1 MSAPRISE
9 RRRPDNRVHQSLGR
23 AISALN
29 ITYKDPARLKPRER
43 NPRAHTAKQI
53 KQIAASIKEFGFI
66 SPILTDG
73 ADRIIAGHA
82 RVEAAKLIGMSDVPT
97 VRVDH
102 LTPAQIRA
110 FVIADNRLAENAG
123 WDQKLLALALQEL
136 SIELNFDVTVTGFE
150 TAEIDLLINELNDGA
165 PAEADE
171 IPEVDRSVPAV
182 SRPGDRWRIGD
193 HCLLCGDALSKHS
206 YVDLLGAQK
215 AQMVFTDPPYNVAIT
230 GNVSGLGKV
239 KQREFAM
246 ASGEMSPHEYT
257 KFLAATFK
265 HLAHFS
271 TDGSIHFICNDWR
284 HIRELLAAAA
294 KPYRELKNLCIWA
307 KTNAGMGSLYRSQH
321 ELVFVFKKGTASH
334 VNNVELGRFGRNRTN
349 IWNYPGTNIVG
360 KTRDA
365 EIAMHPTVKP
375 LALVADAILDCS
387 KRGGIILD
395 VFAGSGTTLIAA
407 EKTGRRGFG
416 IEIDPYY
423 TDTIIRRF
431 DEMYGLKAIH
441 VDSKLD
447 FATLCTQ
454 RSREEKQNGKKAK
467 EGKPQRAESRPRSPT
482 KAHAISKGTEREYKR
497 PTKGQQKPQHLHHG
511 SRSRPR
517 HSDGRWENSKDFE
530 ATSDGD
536 AACYE
541 GCGRRS
547 SCDGKVPRLG

>member
-1 MSAPRISE
+1 VWQDLQDRLEAAMSALKIK
-9 RRRPDNRVHQSLGR
+9 
-23 AISALN
+23 
-29 ITYKDPARLKPRER
+29 YKDPSQLRPRLK
-43 NPRAHTAKQI
+43 NPRTHTAKQI

-66 SPILTDG
+66 NPILTDS
-73 ADRIIAGHA
+73 ADGIIAGHA

-110 FVIADNRLAENAG
+110 FVIADNRLAEVAG
-123 WDQKLLALALQEL
+123 WDRELLALELQEL

-150 TAEIDLLINELNDGA
+150 TAEVDLLISELNEGTPD
-165 PAEADE
+165 EADE
-171 IPEVDRSVPAV
+171 IPEINRSVPAV

-193 HCLLCGDALSKHS
+193 HFLLCGDALSKNS

-215 AQMVFTDPPYNVAIT
+215 AQMVFTDPPFNLAIT

-239 KQREFAM
+239 KHREFAM

-257 KFLAATFK
+257 KFLGAAFMR
-265 HLAHFS
+265 LADFS
-271 TDGSIHFICNDWR
+271 TNGSIHFVCMDWR
-284 HIRELLAAAA
+284 HIRELLEAAA
-294 KPYRELKNLCIWA
+294 KLYSELKNVCVWA

-321 ELVFVFKKGTASH
+321 ELVFVFKKGTAPH

-360 KTRDA
+360 KNRDA

-387 KRGGIILD
+387 KRGGIVLD

-423 TDTIIRRF
+423 SDTIIRRF

-441 VDSKLD
+441 EESKLD
-447 FATLCTQ
+447 FATLCIQ
-454 RSREEKQNGKKAK
+454 RSPQEKRDGKEAN
-467 EGKPQRAESRPRSPT
+467 EGKRQRAKSRPR
-482 KAHAISKGTEREYKR
+482 
-497 PTKGQQKPQHLHHG
+497 
-511 SRSRPR
+511 
-517 HSDGRWENSKDFE
+517 
-530 ATSDGD
+530 
-536 AACYE
+536 
-541 GCGRRS
+541 
-547 SCDGKVPRLG
+547 